1 MKLLIRLT
9 YVTIA
14 LLFISYLALPNSEFP
29 DPPRGAVQSLEP
41 ADSETPLRRA
51 YFTDLS
57 RSEVISHYQSEF
69 VTDIFGNKLANYR
82 LNYPPEEAYGL
93 IRDQTRST
101 YLEEVI
107 YPLRES
113 VFVNGFEPSSAKD
126 EIIIEGVRYNQKI
139 TVRHYPS
146 NRASR
151 VIVGIVV
158 SIIFYVVLSVYIKEI
173 IQLSKLIKHKI
184 WQ

>member
-9 YVTIA
+9 YGTIA
-14 LLFISYLALPNSEFP
+14 LVFISYLTLPNSDFP
-29 DPPRGAVQSLEP
+29 KPPEGAVQSLEP
-41 ADSETPLRRA
+41 ADSETSLRRA

-57 RSEVISHYQSEF
+57 RSEVINHYKSEF
-69 VTDIFGNKLANYR
+69 VIEILGVKLANYK

-113 VFVNGFEPSSAKD
+113 IFINGFEPSSAKD
-126 EIIIEGVRYNQKI
+126 KIIIGSVEYSQKI
-139 TVRHYPS
+139 TVRYYPS
-146 NRASR
+146 DRVAR
-151 VIVGIVV
+151 VIIGIVV
-158 SIIFYVVLSVYIKEI
+158 SITLYVVLSVFVKELTE
-173 IQLSKLIKHKI
+173 LSKLLKLKI